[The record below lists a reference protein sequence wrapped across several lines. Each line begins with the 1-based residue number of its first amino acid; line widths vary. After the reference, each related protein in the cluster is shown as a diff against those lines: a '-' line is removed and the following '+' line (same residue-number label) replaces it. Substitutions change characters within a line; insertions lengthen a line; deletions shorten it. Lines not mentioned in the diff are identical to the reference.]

1 MVKNGTRCYG
11 EFHTLSKRQETPFNA
26 QSKREKRTIYQCV
39 TGKRVETVEYR
50 VKERKSKGKL
60 IRTRKGKER
69 KTERNAIWLIFP
81 FLFLFS

>member
-1 MVKNGTRCYG
+1 MHKA
-11 EFHTLSKRQETPFNA
+11 K
-26 QSKREKRTIYQCV
+26 EKERTIYECV

-81 FLFLFS
+81 FLFLLS